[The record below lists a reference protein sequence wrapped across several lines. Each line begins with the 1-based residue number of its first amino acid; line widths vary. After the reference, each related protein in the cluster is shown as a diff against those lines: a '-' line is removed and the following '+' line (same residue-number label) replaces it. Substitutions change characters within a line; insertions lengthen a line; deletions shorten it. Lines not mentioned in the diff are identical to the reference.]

1 MDIGVP
7 RFQVLLG
14 IAFSALLAVVAMQP
28 DAVLAMQPDV
38 SRHSVEAPAAVAI
51 QDSTPRAADLV
62 VARKIGSA
70 ARVVE
75 SVTPELGSSYDHT
88 TAPSAVI
95 AGAEMPVEIRITNTG
110 VRPWPASGDQPVR
123 LGYHWY
129 DANGNTVL
137 WDGGRAALS
146 SDVASGQATTLNV
159 SVRAPQSNGTYTLA
173 WDLVQEG
180 TGWFSGNAVA
190 MKTERIVVGDGVTL
204 YGKGWGHGI
213 GLSQWGAQGWAEGA
227 VGPRL
232 SGEEILGKYFPGAD
246 LVSLPSASPFRVL
259 ISAPSSGCVGRTIGD
274 VASLS
279 SEGGMRLVNDADPT
293 VVYAQTGP
301 GQNVRASRSGADVVV
316 TDGSRRVVY
325 AGRAA
330 VRVVPVQSWDPI
342 SIAEKGLSY
351 RGDLWL
357 QVAGGTL
364 TVVNV
369 VSSDDYVRGVLPGE
383 MLPFWEIEALRAQA
397 VTARTYAAWKQS
409 SAGERE
415 WDVRD
420 DTSDQCYR
428 GHSVETERT
437 NVAVDST
444 AGEFLLYDGEPIRA
458 MFSSSNGGT
467 SENPGCVFNAIRV
480 GDTWG
485 CADGWP
491 YLTAVQD
498 PAELAAYDKRGAN
511 PYAVLWSEHFSGGE
525 IRAQIIEDYGID
537 IGQFVSMGFN
547 ESPGGRPISVVVRGS
562 NRSVDL
568 PGSQFLRDTLGLRST
583 LVRTTPF

>member
-1 MDIGVP
+1 MP
-7 RFQVLLG
+7 RSEVLLG
-14 IAFSALLAVVAMQP
+14 IAFSALLAV
-28 DAVLAMQPDV
+28 LAMQADV
-38 SRHSVEAPAAVAI
+38 SRHSVDAPVALAI
-51 QDSTPRAADLV
+51 QDATPRAGDLV
-62 VARKIGSA
+62 VARKSA
-70 ARVVE
+70 SEVRFAERV
-75 SVTPELGSSYDHT
+75 TLDLDASYEHT

-95 AGAEMPVEIRITNTG
+95 AGAETPVEIRLTNTG
-110 VRPWPASGDQPVR
+110 ARLWPAGGDQPVR

-129 DANGNTVL
+129 DASGNTL
-137 WDGGRAALS
+137 LSDGATAALP
-146 SDVASGQATTLNV
+146 SDVASGQSTTLSV
-159 SVRAPQSNGTYTLA
+159 SVRAPQADGTYTLA

-190 MKTERIVVGDGVTL
+190 MKTERIVIGDGVTF

-232 SGEEILGKYFPGAD
+232 TGEEILAKYFPGAD
-246 LVSLPSASPFRVL
+246 LVSRPEAPPFRVL
-259 ISAPSSGCVGRTIGD
+259 LSAPSNGCVGSTIGG

-301 GQNVRASRSGADVVV
+301 GQLMRAYRSGASVVV
-316 TDGSRRVVY
+316 TDGRRVVY
-325 AGRAA
+325 AGRDP

-342 SIAEKGLSY
+342 SIGEKGLSY

-357 QVAGGTL
+357 QVAGGSL

-369 VSSDDYVRGVLPGE
+369 VLSDDYMRGVLPGE

-437 NVAVDST
+437 NTAVEST
-444 AGEFLLYDGEPIRA
+444 AGQFLFYDGQPIRA
-458 MFSSSNGGT
+458 MFSSANGGA
-467 SENPGCVFNAIRV
+467 SENPGCVFNAVRV

-485 CADGWP
+485 CAEGWP
-491 YLTAVQD
+491 YLTSVPD

-511 PYAVLWSEHFSGGE
+511 PYAELWSEHFSAGE
-525 IRAQIIEDYGID
+525 IRTQIIEDYGID
-537 IGQFVSMGFN
+537 IGRFVSMRFN

-568 PGSQFLRDTLGLRST
+568 NGNQFLRATLGLRST